1 MWSAE
6 WYGNQKIIPFNILY
20 NKNNKKNSNKKKFKV
35 IYDRKINKSYIH
47 FTIIR
52 GKDIIILKKRNK
64 KEVSE
69 STALKQKRP

>member
-1 MWSAE
+1 ME
-6 WYGNQKIIPFNILY
+6 IRKLY
-20 NKNNKKNSNKKKFKV
+20 HLTYCITKTKKNNNKKKFKV